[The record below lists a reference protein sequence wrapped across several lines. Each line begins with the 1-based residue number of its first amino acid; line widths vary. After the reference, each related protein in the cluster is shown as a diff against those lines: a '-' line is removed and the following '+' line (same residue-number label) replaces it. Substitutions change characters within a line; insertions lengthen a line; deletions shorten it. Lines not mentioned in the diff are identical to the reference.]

1 MMKHIDFIITFLLFA
16 SCVSA
21 QDLALLSKADPLAWN
36 GGLTWSNILTWPKDS
51 ARQVP
56 TYSYYIS
63 GNINTTIFG
72 VVNVPISF
80 AYTNNKLSS
89 TITYPFNRFSL
100 SPSYKWVRL
109 HIGYSQMTFSPYTMA
124 GHDFLGG
131 GVELTPD
138 EMPWQFSAFFGRL
151 NKAVPC
157 DSINTEP
164 IYKRMGGGF
173 MGGYKGERWTL
184 SANLSICKD
193 DVGSLTFAEGI
204 DTTYVAPQGNLVG
217 SLSAVLRPFEKTTI
231 EGELAMSI
239 INANC
244 KADSLGHTSSF
255 FSENT
260 DISHHTAGK
269 VSVSQAIGTGTI
281 GATYERVSPSYKSF
295 ASYYTTNNFENITAD
310 FSLDILQKVS
320 LSANV
325 GWQRDNLNNQEV
337 NTNSQLIYSVSA
349 NATPDEKWSF
359 GGSVS
364 NVQSYVHIKDIVEQV
379 TQTTQYQNLDT
390 LSFTELNFCA
400 SANVN
405 CRFGDKDRLMQ
416 SVSSSY
422 TYQKASHV
430 QENSQRFVSNK
441 LHNINVNYQAS
452 HTPTKLTGSL
462 GVNYNVNKTPE
473 AECNVL
479 TLTASAGVP
488 IIQKVRTNVSVNCS
502 MVDSETDCHIINARL
517 SLSFPFLKYHSLNCS
532 LTALNNSAND
542 KGTQYTANITYNLS
556 LSYSVKRSVAKGEDA
571 EA

>member
-1 MMKHIDFIITFLLFA
+1 MKHIISTIIALTMSLPSL
-16 SCVSA
+16 A
-21 QDLALLSKADPLAWN
+21 QDIAMLSKADPVVWN
-36 GGLTWSNILTWPKDS
+36 GGLTWSNIFTWPKDS
-51 ARQVP
+51 AKQEP
-56 TYSYYIS
+56 TCSYYIS
-63 GNINTTIFG
+63 GNITTTILG

-100 SPSYKWVRL
+100 TPSYKWARL
-109 HIGYSQMTFSPYTMA
+109 HIGYSQMTFSSYTMA

-131 GVELTPD
+131 GLELTPD
-138 EMPWQFSAFFGRL
+138 EMPWHFSAFFGRL
-151 NKAVPC
+151 NKAAPC

-164 IYKRMGGGF
+164 VYKRMGGGF
-173 MGGYKGERWTL
+173 MCGYKGERWSL

-193 DVGSLTFAEGI
+193 DASSLTFAKGI

-217 SLSAVLRPFEKTTI
+217 SISAVLRPLEKTTI
-231 EGELAMSI
+231 DGEFAMSI

-244 KADSLGHTSSF
+244 KTDSLGHTSNF

-260 DISHHTAGK
+260 DISRHTAGK
-269 VSVSQAIGTGTI
+269 VSVSQAFGAGTI

-295 ASYYTTNNFENITAD
+295 VSYYNTNNFENITAD

-349 NATPDEKWSF
+349 SATPDEKWSI

-379 TQTTQYQNLDT
+379 TQTSQYQNLDT

-400 SANVN
+400 SANAG
-405 CRFGDKDRLMQ
+405 CRFGDKDRLMHG
-416 SVSSSY
+416 VSGSY
-422 TYQKASHV
+422 TYQKASHE

-452 HTPTKLTGSL
+452 HTPTKSTGSL
-462 GVNYNVNKTPE
+462 GANYNLNKTPE
-473 AECNVL
+473 AKCNVL

-488 IIQKVRTNVSVNCS
+488 IVKKVRTNLSVNCS
-502 MVDSETDCHIINARL
+502 MVDSETDYRIINARL
-517 SLSFPFLKYHSLNCS
+517 SLSYRFMKYHSLDCS
-532 LTALNNSAND
+532 LTALNGSAND

-556 LSYSVKRSVAKGEDA
+556 LSYRVKRSIARGEEV